1 MIYLIYVLI
10 QSLLICTCTLVRKY
24 IWEKIIIITLT
35 IDKNYFNIGNGV
47 LKYSDL
53 IKLKIIFEQHF
64 DFLGHISY
72 NTSQRQKAVS
82 LKYMKSK
89 LYNYVYTEKGE
100 KRNTLLRSILINKVG
115 I

>member
-1 MIYLIYVLI
+1 MYLFSHCSFVHV
-10 QSLLICTCTLVRKY
+10 CTLLRKY

-35 IDKNYFNIGNGV
+35 TDKNYFNIGNGV

-64 DFLGHISY
+64 DFLGHISH

-100 KRNTLLRSILINKVG
+100 KRNTLLRSVLSNEVG